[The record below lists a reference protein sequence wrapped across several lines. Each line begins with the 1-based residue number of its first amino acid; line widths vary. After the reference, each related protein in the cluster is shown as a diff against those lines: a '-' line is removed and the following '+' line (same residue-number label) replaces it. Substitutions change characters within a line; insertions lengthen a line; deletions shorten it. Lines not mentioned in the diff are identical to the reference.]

1 MNVEVRN
8 INGVRG
14 FCIYKGGVPYTYIY
28 TRDAIGMLGFVEIK
42 NNRKYLMI
50 RKFGNAFIEVL
61 GSERIHSIIQD
72 IGITLTPEYAISQD
86 QTPFANYCEPST
98 HESKAIS
105 DYDPKLISDHDGKLI
120 SHYDGKLDR
129 RPSEYDHI
137 LPEFIL
143 DRVIFMIV
151 NRMRSPKAQAFRE
164 ALFMDIIPHFQQ
176 TATQEQISKVPILN
190 TTSKFMYDNSN
201 IKFVTQQA
209 YNFNHQVIFSHVNKF
224 AILTEET
231 NLDAVFEKL
240 FNGFQDALQESG
252 INIYDEIMRVVE
264 VRKSLNPY
272 RTPEI
277 TKQDII
283 DTLICNVRLHNLF
296 INFVSICIREIEKQ
310 ILLKQN
316 GQAIKQRWNE
326 ETGYD
331 EDEIEYDDGLDH
343 PVKFVSLDER
353 AGQNP
358 LQEETIRDYIPN
370 AKRDTSWIY

>member
-1 MNVEVRN
+1 MNVEIRN

-28 TRDAIGMLGFVEIK
+28 TRDAIGMLGMVQNKNGKEYLRIK
-42 NNRKYLMI
+42 D
-50 RKFGNAFIEVL
+50 FGNAFQDVL
-61 GSERIHSIIQD
+61 HTERISAIIQD
-72 IGITLTPEYAISQD
+72 IGINLTPKYAISQD
-86 QTPFANYCEPST
+86 NSAFASCGESTFHTAAESNNYLPS
-98 HESKAIS
+98 HRVGKANPPI
-105 DYDPKLISDHDGKLI
+105 P
-120 SHYDGKLDR
+120 
-129 RPSEYDHI
+129 PSEYDHI

-151 NRMRSPKAQAFRE
+151 NRMRSLKAQAFRE

-176 TATQEQISKVPILN
+176 TATQEQIAKVPILN
-190 TTSKFMYDNSN
+190 TTSQFMYDNSN

-209 YNFNHQVIFSHVNKF
+209 YNFNQQVIFSHVNRF
-224 AILTEET
+224 AILTEQT

-240 FNGFQDALQESG
+240 FNAFQDTLHDSG
-252 INIYDEIMRVVE
+252 INIYDEVMKVVE

-296 INFVSICIREIEKQ
+296 INFVSICIREVERTLI
-310 ILLKQN
+310 LKQN

-331 EDEIEYDDGLDH
+331 DDVVEYDDGLKH
-343 PVKFVSLDER
+343 PVEFTSLDER
-353 AGQNP
+353 AGLNP
-358 LQEETIRDYIPN
+358 LQEETLRDYIPN

>member
-28 TRDAIGMLGFVEIK
+28 TRDAINMLGLID
-42 NNRKYLMI
+42 I
-50 RKFGNAFIEVL
+50 RGNYKRLRIRRFGEYFETVL
-61 GSERIHSIIQD
+61 QNTAVSDQPIQVA
-72 IGITLTPEYAISQD
+72 INITPNYAISQD
-86 QTPFANYCEPST
+86 QST
-98 HESKAIS
+98 CATCVESTFHTAVESTINK
-105 DYDPKLISDHDGKLI
+105 PW
-120 SHYDGKLDR
+120 
-129 RPSEYDHI
+129 RPSKYDSI

-143 DRVIFMIV
+143 DRVIFAIANIM
-151 NRMRSPKAQAFRE
+151 NSKTARQFRFE
-164 ALFMDIIPHFQQ
+164 LFNTIIPHFQQ

-190 TTSKFMYDNSN
+190 TTSQFMYDNSN
-201 IKFVTQQA
+201 IKFVSQQA
-209 YNFNHQVIFSHVNKF
+209 YNFNHQVIFSHVNRF

-240 FNGFQDALQESG
+240 FNGFQDALHETD
-252 INIYDEIMRVVE
+252 INIYDEVMKVVE
-264 VRKSLNPY
+264 VRKSVNPY

-296 INFVSICIREIEKQ
+296 INFVSICIREVEKQ

-316 GQAIKQRWNE
+316 GQAIKQKWNE

-331 EDEIEYDDGLDH
+331 DDVVEYDDGLKH
-343 PVKFVSLDER
+343 PVEFTSLDER

-358 LQEETIRDYIPN
+358 LQEETLRDYIPN
-370 AKRDTSWIY
+370 VKRDTSWIY